1 MTSRNDLDLE
11 QKVKLI
17 KDKENGMS
25 VRELKDK
32 LNVSIGS
39 VSNILKRKTN
49 IWMIINVTRIKRRNE
64 KQTTLYEY
72 FQRV

>member
-32 LNVSIGS
+32 FSVCIGS
-39 VSNILKRKTN
+39 VSNILKRKNEYLDDYECNKNKKMKRKTN
-49 IWMIINVTRIKRRNE
+49 NS
-64 KQTTLYEY
+64 L
-72 FQRV
+72 

>member
-32 LNVSIGS
+32 FNVSIGS
-39 VSNILKRKTN
+39 SDVHRG
-49 IWMIINVTRIKRRNE
+49 WYCAAAAP
-64 KQTTLYEY
+64 Q
-72 FQRV
+72 

>member
-11 QKVKLI
+11 QKVKLM

-39 VSNILKRKTN
+39 VSKDSSTLEKLKLN
-49 IWMIINVTRIKRRNE
+49 
-64 KQTTLYEY
+64 
-72 FQRV
+72 

>member
-39 VSNILKRKTN
+39 VSNILKRKNEYLDDYKCNKNKKKKRKTN
-49 IWMIINVTRIKRRNE
+49 NS
-64 KQTTLYEY
+64 L
-72 FQRV
+72 